1 MNLTPLVDRGLD
13 IRKQIKT
20 LQAELKDIEKKLEQ
34 AGLHGDHVELK
45 DADREGRRFLARG
58 SRVLIPVIFT
68 ADKLIGTFKHDSP
81 VHVKIA
87 DAADGHLR
95 DFFTLTQTWE
105 NNFDN
110 GKRFRTEA
118 DAILGKAAPAFIT
131 ACLSR
136 DKYGIPKSDIKVNWD
151 DQEPIQ

>member
-1 MNLTPLVDRGLD
+1 MNLQPLVDRGLE
-13 IRKQIKT
+13 IRTQIKT
-20 LQAELKDIEKKLEQ
+20 LQTELKEIEKKLEQ
-34 AGLHGDHVELK
+34 AGLHGDHHELK

-58 SRVLIPVIFT
+58 SRSIIPVVFT
-68 ADKLIGTFKHDSP
+68 ADKLVGTFKHNSP

-105 NNFDN
+105 NNFDD
-110 GKRFRTEA
+110 GKKFRARA
-118 DAILGKAAPAFIT
+118 DATLGKQAPQFIT

-136 DKYGIPKSDIKVNWD
+136 DKYGIPKSDVKILWD
-151 DQEPIQ
+151 EQEPLS